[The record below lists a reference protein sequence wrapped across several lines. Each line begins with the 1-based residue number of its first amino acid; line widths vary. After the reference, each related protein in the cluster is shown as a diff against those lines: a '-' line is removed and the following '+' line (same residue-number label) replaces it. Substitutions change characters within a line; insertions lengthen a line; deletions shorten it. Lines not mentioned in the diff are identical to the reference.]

1 MCIRD
6 RLKGLSKNELSNLKK
21 HEEKFIITM
30 AYPDV
35 NAVSENCNVRST
47 REKVWKSFN
56 NRAVKDNIP
65 ILKEAVLLRNEKS
78 KLFGFE
84 TWAEYRL
91 QNRMAKNPKN
101 VDSMYRDLIPKLQNL
116 LREKKENL

>member
-1 MCIRD
+1 
-6 RLKGLSKNELSNLKK
+6 
-21 HEEKFIITM
+21 M
-30 AYPDV
+30 AYPNV

-47 REKVWKSFN
+47 REKVWKAFN

-91 QNRMAKNPKN
+91 QNL
-101 VDSMYRDLIPKLQNL
+101 SLIHI
-116 LREKKENL
+116 

>member
-1 MCIRD
+1 
-6 RLKGLSKNELSNLKK
+6 
-21 HEEKFIITM
+21 M
-30 AYPDV
+30 AYPNV
-35 NAVSENCNVRST
+35 NAISENCNVRNT
-47 REKVWKSFN
+47 REMVWKAFN
-56 NRAVKDNIP
+56 NRAVEDNIP

-101 VDSMYRDLIPKLQNL
+101 VDAMYKDLIPKLQNCL
-116 LREKKENL
+116 LYTSPSPRD